1 VGLLAWLSRAWEV
14 LGMLR
19 VVTAVSIAIII
30 LTTIGAAIAIVMKA
44 SAIRATMEAQE
55 RSIESL
61 TKANEGLRKAN
72 ADLLQKLKEKE
83 L

>member
-1 VGLLAWLSRAWEV
+1 
-14 LGMLR
+14 LR

-30 LTTIGAAIAIVMKA
+30 MTTIGSAIAIVMKA